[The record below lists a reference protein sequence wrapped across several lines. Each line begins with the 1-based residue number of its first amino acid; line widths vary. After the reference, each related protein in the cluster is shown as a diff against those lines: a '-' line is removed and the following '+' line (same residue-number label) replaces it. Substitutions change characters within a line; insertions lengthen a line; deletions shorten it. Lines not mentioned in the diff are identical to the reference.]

1 MFRPAVLPEQIAL
14 ETTHLVSP
22 ESSSSIFFYHF
33 LIILFITGT
42 TPFETVKS
50 PHAFSTQRRQ
60 QQGYF
65 RLVGLG
71 VRFCGD
77 QVKFE

>member
-1 MFRPAVLPEQIAL
+1 MFKPAVLPEQIAL
-14 ETTHLVSP
+14 ENYSGLTWEFVLKL
-22 ESSSSIFFYHF
+22 FYHF
-33 LIILFITGT
+33 LIILFITGI

-50 PHAFSTQRRQ
+50 PHTFSNQRRQ
-60 QQGYF
+60 QHGYF
-65 RLVGLG
+65 RFVGFG